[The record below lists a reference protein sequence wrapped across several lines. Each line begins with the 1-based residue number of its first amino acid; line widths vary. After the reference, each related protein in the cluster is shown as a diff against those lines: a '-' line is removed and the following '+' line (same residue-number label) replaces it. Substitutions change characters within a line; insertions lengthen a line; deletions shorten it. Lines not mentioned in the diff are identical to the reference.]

1 MRKTKKRKQA
11 ARRPHG
17 QELPANFDQQ
27 VEQVTAMAMS
37 IIYDEKNGIVER
49 QLPDALQNAQ
59 QIVQGKEDVAPS
71 AIANV
76 ALWVLATVEANIES
90 KGHSVRPIV
99 VLGAIGRIVAE
110 VSEAAQATGT
120 VQMNEE
126 DVQVAIATAISLY
139 VSQARK
145 EGKVTD
151 QQLMEATKALQK
163 AYPEE
168 AANFQQMI
176 QARAQRQAAGQ
187 GKTLAQ
193 LGMKRSV
200 QPLAK
205 QGMAG
210 QAPKPGLL
218 GGARSTIAS

>member
-27 VEQVTAMAMS
+27 VEQLTAMAMS

-139 VSQARK
+139 ISQARK
-145 EGKVTD
+145 EGKFTD
-151 QQLMEATKALQK
+151 QQLIEAAKALQK
-163 AYPEE
+163 AYPKE

-187 GKTLAQ
+187 SKILAQ
-193 LGMKRSV
+193 PGMKGSV

-218 GGARSTIAS
+218 GGVR

>member
-11 ARRPHG
+11 ARRPRG

-27 VEQVTAMAMS
+27 VEQLTAMAMS

-49 QLPDALQNAQ
+49 QLPDALQDAQ
-59 QIVQGKEDVAPS
+59 QIVQGEEDVAPS

-120 VQMNEE
+120 VQMNKE
-126 DVQVAIATAISLY
+126 DIQVAIAAAISLY
-139 VSQARK
+139 ISQARK
-145 EGKVTD
+145 EGKVTN
-151 QQLMEATKALQK
+151 QQLIEAIKALQK
-163 AYPEE
+163 AYPKE

-176 QARAQRQAAGQ
+176 QARAQRQATGQ

-193 LGMKRSV
+193 PGMKGSV
-200 QPLAK
+200 QPLAE

-210 QAPKPGLL
+210 QAPEPGLL
-218 GGARSTIAS
+218 GGARSTTAS